1 MYFYCY
7 CQLCLIGYK
16 FRSEGKMSLLV
27 VGSMAIDSV
36 KTPFGERE
44 EAVGGSATYF
54 SVAASYFT
62 DVRLVAV
69 VGADFPDD
77 TLAFL
82 EERKI
87 DISGIER
94 SDGETFRWRGEYG
107 FDLNTAHT
115 LDTQLNV
122 FERFSPKLPEN
133 FKGTDFVF
141 LANID
146 PALQAAVLGQANS
159 PRLVACDTMN
169 FWIEGKRDE
178 LLKTLSMVDMVVIN
192 DAEARALSGE
202 ANIARAARRIREIGP
217 KTLVVKQGEYGALL
231 FHEDGVFSA
240 PGLPIEDVCDPTG
253 AGDSFAGGFMGHLA
267 ATGDLSEAGM
277 RRAVVFGS
285 VMASFNVES
294 FSYDRMRALSAEEID
309 ARFRSF
315 SELAHFERL

>member
-1 MYFYCY
+1 
-7 CQLCLIGYK
+7 
-16 FRSEGKMSLLV
+16 MSLLV

-69 VGADFPDD
+69 VGADFPED

-122 FERFSPKLPEN
+122 FERFSPRLPDN
-133 FKGTDFVF
+133 FRDTDFVF

-146 PALQAAVLGQANS
+146 PELQADVLGQANA
-159 PRLVACDTMN
+159 PKLTACDTMN
-169 FWIEGKRDE
+169 FWIEGKREE
-178 LLKTLSMVDMVVIN
+178 LLKTLSMVDLVVIN

-202 ANIARAARRIREIGP
+202 ANIARAAHCIQEIGP
-217 KTLVVKQGEYGALL
+217 QTLVVKQGEYGALL

-277 RRAVVFGS
+277 RQAVVFGS

-294 FSYDRMRALSAEEID
+294 FSYDRMRALTRKEIG
-309 ARFRSF
+309 ARYRAF

>member
-1 MYFYCY
+1 
-7 CQLCLIGYK
+7 
-16 FRSEGKMSLLV
+16 MSLLV

-69 VGADFPDD
+69 VGADFPED

-82 EERKI
+82 KERKV

-94 SDGETFRWRGEYG
+94 SEGETFRWKGEYG

-122 FERFSPKLPEN
+122 FESFSPRLPDG
-133 FKGTDFVF
+133 FKDTGFVF

-146 PALQAAVLGQANS
+146 PELQAGVLGQANA

-169 FWIEGKRDE
+169 FWIEGKREE
-178 LLKTLSMVDMVVIN
+178 LLKTLSMVDLVVIN
-192 DAEARALSGE
+192 DAEARALSGGGEHRARRAPHPRDRPQNPGGE
-202 ANIARAARRIREIGP
+202 AGRVRRAALSRR
-217 KTLVVKQGEYGALL
+217 
-231 FHEDGVFSA
+231 
-240 PGLPIEDVCDPTG
+240 
-253 AGDSFAGGFMGHLA
+253 
-267 ATGDLSEAGM
+267 
-277 RRAVVFGS
+277 RRVLRPR
-285 VMASFNVES
+285 AS
-294 FSYDRMRALSAEEID
+294 D
-309 ARFRSF
+309 
-315 SELAHFERL
+315 

>member
-1 MYFYCY
+1 
-7 CQLCLIGYK
+7 
-16 FRSEGKMSLLV
+16 MSLLV

-69 VGADFPDD
+69 VGSDFPAD
-77 TLAFL
+77 TIEFL
-82 EERKI
+82 KERKI

-94 SDGETFRWRGEYG
+94 REGETFRWKGEYG
-107 FDLNTAHT
+107 FDLNTAYT

-122 FERFSPKLPEN
+122 FESFSPRLPDS
-133 FKGTDFVF
+133 FQGTDLVF

-146 PALQAAVLGQANS
+146 PELQADVLGQTKS

-169 FWIEGKRDE
+169 FWIEGKRGE
-178 LLKTLSMVDMVVIN
+178 LLKTLSMVDLVVIN

-231 FHEDGVFSA
+231 FHEGSVFSA

-267 ATGDLSEAGM
+267 ATGDLSESGM

-294 FSYDRMRALSAEEID
+294 FSYDRMRALTREEID
-309 ARFRSF
+309 ARYRTFG
-315 SELAHFERL
+315 ELARFERL

>member
-1 MYFYCY
+1 M
-7 CQLCLIGYK
+7 G
-16 FRSEGKMSLLV
+16 LLV

-69 VGADFPDD
+69 VGADFPAD
-77 TLAFL
+77 TLEFL

-87 DISGIER
+87 DTSGIER
-94 SDGETFRWRGEYG
+94 SEGETFRWKGEYG

-122 FERFSPKLPEN
+122 FESFSPKLPDN
-133 FKGTDFVF
+133 FRDTGFVF

-146 PALQAAVLGQANS
+146 PELQAAVLGQANS

-169 FWIEGKRDE
+169 FWIEGKREE
-178 LLKTLSMVDMVVIN
+178 LLKTLSMVDLVVIN
-192 DAEARALSGE
+192 DAEARALSRE
-202 ANIARAARRIREIGP
+202 ANIARAARRIREVGP

-253 AGDSFAGGFMGHLA
+253 AGDSFAGGFMGHIA

-294 FSYDRMRALSAEEID
+294 FSYDRMRALTAEEID
-309 ARFRSF
+309 ARYRAFG
-315 SELAHFERL
+315 ELAHFERL

>member
-1 MYFYCY
+1 
-7 CQLCLIGYK
+7 
-16 FRSEGKMSLLV
+16 MSLLV
-27 VGSMAIDSV
+27 FGTMAIDSV

-69 VGADFPDD
+69 VGDDFPRE

-82 EERKI
+82 EERKV
-87 DISGIER
+87 DVSGLDVRE
-94 SDGETFRWRGEYG
+94 GKTFRWRGEYG
-107 FDLNTAHT
+107 FDLNAART

-122 FERFSPKLPEN
+122 VGEFAPRVPES
-133 FKGTDFVF
+133 FRGTEFVF

-146 PALQAAVLGQANS
+146 PTLQAEALAQAGA
-159 PRLVACDTMN
+159 PGLTACDTMD
-169 FWIEGKRDE
+169 FWIEGKRE
-178 LLKTLSMVDMVVIN
+178 ALMKTLSMVDMVIIN

-202 ANIARAARRIREIGP
+202 PNVARAARRIRALGP
-217 KTLVVKQGEYGALL
+217 KTLVVKRGEYGALL
-231 FHEDGVFSA
+231 FHGERAFSA
-240 PGLPIEDVCDPTG
+240 PGLPLEDVLDPTG

-285 VMASFNVES
+285 VMASFNVEA
-294 FSYDRMRALSAEEID
+294 FSYDRMRSLSKAEIEERYR
-309 ARFRSF
+309 AFA
-315 SELAHFERL
+315 ELARFERL

>member
-1 MYFYCY
+1 
-7 CQLCLIGYK
+7 
-16 FRSEGKMSLLV
+16 MSLLV

-36 KTPFGERE
+36 KTPFGARE

-69 VGADFPDD
+69 VGADFPED
-77 TLAFL
+77 TLSFL
-82 EERKI
+82 KERKI
-87 DISGIER
+87 DVSGIER
-94 SDGETFRWRGEYG
+94 SEGETFRWKGEYG

-122 FERFSPKLPEN
+122 FERFSPKLPDD
-133 FKGTDFVF
+133 FKDTGFVF

-146 PALQAAVLGQANS
+146 PELQAEVVRQANS

-178 LLKTLSMVDMVVIN
+178 LLKTLSMADLVVIN

-202 ANIARAARRIREIGP
+202 ANIARAARCIREIGP
-217 KTLVVKQGEYGALL
+217 GTLVVKQGEYGALL

-294 FSYDRMRALSAEEID
+294 FSYDRMRALTSEEID
-309 ARFRSF
+309 ARYRAF